1 MIPYNVALFVHIVG
15 ALSLF
20 IAAGLEWVAL
30 DRMRRAQTA
39 EQIREWVGALRP
51 IKHLLEAG
59 ALMILVAGLYMAF
72 VRWGWTTA
80 WLDVA
85 LIAFLT
91 MSVVGPRVIARRF
104 GTIAR
109 LASEAPNGPLS
120 VELAWQIHDPVLIRA
135 VRTLAMAD
143 VGVVFLMTLKPD
155 LIGSLTVMA
164 LATALG
170 LVVSRSSGDEVLAGT
185 RFDRAQVG

>member
-59 ALMILVAGLYMAF
+59 ALMILVAGLYLAF

>member
-143 VGVVFLMTLKPD
+143 VGVVFLMT
-155 LIGSLTVMA
+155 
-164 LATALG
+164 
-170 LVVSRSSGDEVLAGT
+170 
-185 RFDRAQVG
+185 